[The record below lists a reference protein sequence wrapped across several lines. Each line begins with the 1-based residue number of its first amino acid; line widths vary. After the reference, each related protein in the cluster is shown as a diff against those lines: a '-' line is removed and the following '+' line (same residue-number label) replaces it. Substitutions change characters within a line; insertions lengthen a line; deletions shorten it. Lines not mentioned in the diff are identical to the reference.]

1 MSHNVFITR
10 RVPQVGI
17 KLLQDSG
24 FNAEVYDGD
33 LPIER
38 SELLERL
45 ARGNYQ
51 ALLTTVADKVDDE
64 LLDAAPSLKIVAN
77 FAVGYDN
84 IDVPAC
90 SRHKVL
96 VSNTPGVLS
105 EATADQAFALI
116 LAVARRVVEGH
127 TMVANNEWLG
137 WTPTQLLGQDLMG
150 RTLGIIGMGRIGQ
163 EVAKR
168 ALGFDMKVI
177 YFNRSR
183 DLEAEEKLGARYVD
197 LPTLLKES
205 DVISIHCPSNKE
217 TYHLISENELRQM
230 KPNAILVNTA
240 RGPIVHEAALVKA
253 LQEEWIW
260 GAGLDVYEFEPKVT
274 DELKTMPNVT
284 LAPHLGSA
292 TEGTR
297 NAMITLA
304 AEAIIAVLNGKT
316 VNHLLNANVL
326 G

>member
-1 MSHNVFITR
+1 MTKNVFITR

-17 KLLQDSG
+17 DLLQQASFTVKVHDS
-24 FNAEVYDGD
+24 D

-38 SELLERL
+38 HVLLEHLRM
-45 ARGNYQ
+45 GNFQ
-51 ALLTTVADKVDDE
+51 ALLTTLSDKVNDE

-84 IDVPAC
+84 IDLPAC
-90 SRHKVL
+90 TKRNVF

-127 TMVANNEWLG
+127 IMVAGNEWKG
-137 WTPTQLLGQDLMG
+137 WAPLQLLGQDITG

-168 ALGFDMKVI
+168 AKGFDMKVM

-183 DLEAEEKLGARYVD
+183 HQEAESKLEARYVD
-197 LPTLLKES
+197 LRTLLKES
-205 DVISIHCPSNKE
+205 DVISIHCPYSKE
-217 TYHLISENELRQM
+217 THHLIGENELRQM

-240 RGPIVHEAALVKA
+240 RGPIIHEAALAKA
-253 LQEEWIW
+253 LQEKQLW
-260 GAGLDVYEFEPKVT
+260 GAGLDVFEFEPKVT
-274 DELKTMPNVT
+274 DALKTMPNVV

-297 NAMITLA
+297 DAMITLA
-304 AEAIIAVLNGKT
+304 AQAIIAVLNNKR
-316 VNHLLNANVL
+316 VSHLLNS
-326 G
+326 